1 MLNKQTRLLLQG
13 FPLGVANTLPGI
25 SGGTVAIILYIYE
38 PLLRAIKKIDL
49 RFLIPFGLGA
59 AGGAFFGAVVM
70 GRLFNL
76 YTAAVYSFIA
86 GMILA
91 STRVTIKE
99 AGGFRKN
106 NKILLDIAAILFG
119 FALAYYFS
127 ANQTAAAVTGSTD
140 YFQIFIGGLL
150 GSMTMILPGISGG
163 TVLVILGVYR
173 PVLTAISTFDILAL
187 GAFGI
192 GLVIGLI
199 LFAWLIS
206 WLLKSLRRPMMMI
219 LSGLILGSVPA
230 VIPGYFGQHE
240 LFFFLLGFVLV
251 LLFTMVTARQKGK

>member
-13 FPLGVANTLPGI
+13 FPLGLANTLPGI
-25 SGGTVAIILYIYE
+25 SGGTIAIILYIYE

-49 RFLIPFGLGA
+49 KFLIPLGLGA
-59 AGGAFFGAVVM
+59 AGGAFFGAVVI
-70 GRLFNL
+70 GRLINL
-76 YTAAVYSFIA
+76 YTATVYSFIA

-99 AGGFRKN
+99 AGNFRRSSKV
-106 NKILLDIAAILFG
+106 LLDIAAVLFG

-127 ANQTAAAVTGSTD
+127 ANQTAAAVASSAD
-140 YFQIFIGGLL
+140 YYQIFIGGLL

-187 GAFGI
+187 GAFGL
-192 GLVIGLI
+192 GLVIGLV

-206 WLLKSLRRPMMMI
+206 WLLKNLRRPMMMI
-219 LSGLILGSVPA
+219 LSGLILGSVPS
-230 VIPGYFGQHE
+230 VIPSRFGQHE
-240 LFFFLLGFVLV
+240 LLFFLLGFVLV
-251 LLFTMVTARQKGK
+251 LLFTMFTARQKGK